1 MTTHDDINDDQ
12 FVEQAANELFKKP
25 EAVQPK
31 VCCHV

>member
-12 FVEQAANELFKKP
+12 FVEQATIGLFKKP
-25 EAVQPK
+25 EALQPK